1 MGYIIAVCGK
11 GGTGKTTI
19 SSLIVNW
26 LIKNKKA
33 RVLAV
38 DADPNSNLA
47 INLGFKPKASIG
59 GMLDEVS
66 KNPSVIPQGM
76 SKPEYIEYRIQT
88 EMVEADSF
96 DILVMGR
103 PEGPGCY
110 CYVNN
115 LLRDIVKKLVKSYDY
130 IVVDNEA
137 GLEHLSRRTMRQADT
152 VLIVSDDTS
161 VGLRSARR
169 IFDLIK
175 ELDIKAN
182 KSFLVLNRS
191 NISADNKEI
200 KESGI
205 EYLDSLPSDQEV
217 LELSIK
223 GRPLSELSSGSTA
236 LKSIERICRKLWP

>member
-182 KSFLVLNRS
+182 
-191 NISADNKEI
+191 
-200 KESGI
+200 
-205 EYLDSLPSDQEV
+205 
-217 LELSIK
+217 
-223 GRPLSELSSGSTA
+223 
-236 LKSIERICRKLWP
+236 